1 MDSIP
6 YIQYTTPAYLVGD
19 VGIQLLPQDAF
30 GNMAKHR
37 RQHTELHIAAVGRE
51 VSGGVG
57 VAEGV
62 GEAVPEGAASGE
74 LIATTS
80 GRANFLFFEQLANSL
95 FSAADS

>member
-1 MDSIP
+1 MCSSH
-6 YIQYTTPAYLVGD
+6 YGQNTTPAYLVGD
-19 VGIQLLPQDAF
+19 VDIQLLPQDTF

-80 GRANFLFFEQLANSL
+80 GRANFLFFEQLANSF